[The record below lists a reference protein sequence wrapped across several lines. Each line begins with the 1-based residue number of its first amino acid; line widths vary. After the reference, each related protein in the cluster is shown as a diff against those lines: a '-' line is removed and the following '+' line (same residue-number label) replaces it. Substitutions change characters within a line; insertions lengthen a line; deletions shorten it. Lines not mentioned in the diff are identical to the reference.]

1 MSERVR
7 WKEMGSCGAAVE
19 RGRWRRQRISRG
31 GEGDDEAENARIGE
45 GDDGGEGVHGRGR
58 GSSSR
63 ELLLTSRNTRVFC
76 LH

>member
-1 MSERVR
+1 MREKVR
-7 WKEMGSCGAAVE
+7 WREKGSCGAAVE
-19 RGRWRRQRISRG
+19 RRMWWRLRISRG
-31 GEGDDEAENARIGE
+31 GEGEDEAENARIGE